1 MVQLWCGYEPFLIRK
16 EKKKVMEQ
24 AGNDCMISTV
34 KEFDEEVRQ
43 SCFQVSLFGEKTI
56 IFLEVD
62 ESSKPSKELM
72 EYVKNPCQESD
83 LYIVGNLDGRTELYR
98 YMKQNNLI
106 RKFNKVEESI
116 LLKSIKGKLLRGGF
130 SEDEVERALPLLQE
144 RLRSYP
150 TDENYTMDRIL
161 IQLDQLIFAGE
172 LSEETISCYF
182 SQGVTEKVYSLS
194 NYIFKGEKGKA
205 LTLMKDLM
213 EGQESTPIA
222 IGGTLLWQFRNCY
235 KAALLKNTMR
245 DKQVLDEIGMLSFQL
260 SPEYKVKDADYFL
273 ALHEKVSEA
282 VRKMKLGAG
291 CEVLYLAVAE
301 CCE

>member
-24 AGNDCMISTV
+24 AGSDCMISTV
-34 KEFDEEVRQ
+34 KEFNEEVRQ
-43 SCFQVSLFGEKTI
+43 SCFQVSLFGGKTI

-83 LYIVGNLDGRTELYR
+83 LYIVGNLDGRTELYK

-106 RKFNKVEESI
+106 RKFNKVEEAI
-116 LLKSIKGKLLRGGF
+116 LLKSVKGKLLRGGF
-130 SEDEVERALPLLQE
+130 SENEVERALPLLQE
-144 RLRSYP
+144 RLHAYRS
-150 TDENYTMDRIL
+150 EEKYTMDRIL
-161 IQLDQLIFAGE
+161 IQLDQLIFSGE
-172 LSEETISCYF
+172 LSEENINLYF

-194 NYIFKGEKGKA
+194 NYIFQGEKGKA
-205 LTLMKDLM
+205 LTLMKDLI
-213 EGQESTPIA
+213 ECQESTPIA
-222 IGGTLLWQFRNCY
+222 IGSTLLWQFRNCY
-235 KAALLKNTMR
+235 KAALLKGTM
-245 DKQVLDEIGMLSFQL
+245 KEGQILEELGMYSFQL
-260 SPEYKVKDADYFL
+260 SPKYKVKDADYFL
-273 ALHEKVSEA
+273 TLYDKVSEA

-301 CCE
+301 CCK